1 MLTLHNIHMAH
12 ITLSIPDD
20 LYKKMKEYPEI
31 KWSEIARNAI
41 KEYLAKFERRTTTKE
56 LRERIPKEALKI
68 LDEIS
73 EEEMRE
79 FYSKMVDLEWKRL
92 RSTTQ
97 I

>member
-20 LYKKMKEYPEI
+20 LHKKMREHPEI

-41 KEYLAKFERRTTTKE
+41 KEYLAKFEGRTTTKE
-56 LRERIPKEALKI
+56 LRERIPKETLKI

-79 FYSKMVDLEWKRL
+79 FYSKMVELEWKRL
-92 RSTTQ
+92 KSMTQ